1 MSGRDRPVVGQIFY
15 VPLYEGGYAFGYIT
29 LIDKQAG
36 TLCNFF
42 SLVSEKSD
50 VPDDIAGHNIAL
62 HDLLVGG
69 AEFAR
74 SKHVG
79 TMQWKITPH
88 HMPGTVAPKCG
99 LFIMQSRPVYK
110 LVDLT
115 TNVTRPATQ
124 DEIERY
130 PTLSFAHPLF
140 MTKIVEKAV
149 RHLDIDPNLI
159 GVDRAEGTVH

>member
-1 MSGRDRPVVGQIFY
+1 MRGTECPVVRQIFY
-15 VPLYEGGYAFGYIT
+15 VPLYEGGYAFGYVT

-36 TLCNFF
+36 KMCNFF
-42 SLVSEKSD
+42 DLVSATSD
-50 VPDDIAGHNIAL
+50 VPDDIADHPIAL
-62 HDLLVGG
+62 YDLLVGG

-74 SKHVG
+74 SKQVG
-79 TMQWKITPH
+79 TMQWKVTPH
-88 HMPGTVAPKCG
+88 YMTGTVAPKCG

-124 DEIERY
+124 DEIKRY
-130 PTLSFAHPLF
+130 PNLSFAHPLF
-140 MTKIVEKAV
+140 MTKLVEKAV

-159 GVDRAEGTVH
+159 GADRAEGTVH